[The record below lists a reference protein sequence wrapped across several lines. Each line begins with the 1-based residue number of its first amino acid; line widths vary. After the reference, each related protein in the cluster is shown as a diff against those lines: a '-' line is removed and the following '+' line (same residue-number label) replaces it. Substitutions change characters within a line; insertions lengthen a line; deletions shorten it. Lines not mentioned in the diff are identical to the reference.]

1 MTTWKDVLC
10 LLAIFVAYGLAGH
23 LDYQDA
29 VAMEAAMREDLPPRC
44 PTPEGAKAAR
54 NDLSPPQAMPVGMD
68 AAAAH
73 FPLACEP
80 SGQDDQ

>member
-44 PTPEGAKAAR
+44 QAPTGARAAR
-54 NDLSPPQAMPVGMD
+54 QEPSPAQAMPVRMD

-73 FPLACEP
+73 FPSACEP
-80 SGQDDQ
+80 SDQDDQ